1 MAFNPQFKINQMA
14 KDMGLKSKDMTEL
27 LAARGFEEIK
37 SQKVLAEQEFNALF
51 EALTNAHQVE
61 NIYDYMDGKTCIPSK
76 IAAKRAAEAAEREAA
91 AKRAAE
97 EAAREEQQRLGKAHQ
112 CRRNGDA
119 ERHGRHDDQERGNID
134 PGSLGFRV
142 QRCNNHTKSSTFKVA
157 PYPTDALAREITRI
171 PKSAILEN

>member
-97 EAAREEQQRLGKAHQ
+97 EAAREAAAKRAAEEAAAKEA
-112 CRRNGDA
+112 A
-119 ERHGRHDDQERGNID
+119 ERAVREAAEREAN
-134 PGSLGFRV
+134 
-142 QRCNNHTKSSTFKVA
+142 A
-157 PYPTDALAREITRI
+157 AREAA
-171 PKSAILEN
+171 SAAKRAAE